1 MAMIHRLTRYG
12 LIGLAALCLP
22 SVGTAQD
29 TGLNTDKSAYIR
41 DLVPEIRDL
50 VSASGGTD
58 GNARGLS
65 GAAQQI
71 VEKSGNITMRE
82 TDNSIVLS
90 VTSDILFGFDSAKL
104 TAKAKS
110 TLGDVVKI
118 LDSTPDSTVQVVGHT
133 DSKGSDSY
141 NLKLSKARAGAVV
154 EFLVGNGVS
163 SARLKPEGRGESEP
177 VAPNDIEGKDN
188 PDGRAQNRRVEF
200 VLPKA

>member
-1 MAMIHRLTRYG
+1 MATIHRLTRFG

-29 TGLNTDKSAYIR
+29 AGLNTDKSAYIR

-133 DSKGSDSY
+133 DSKGSDS
-141 NLKLSKARAGAVV
+141 A
-154 EFLVGNGVS
+154 
-163 SARLKPEGRGESEP
+163 PE
-177 VAPNDIEGKDN
+177 A
-188 PDGRAQNRRVEF
+188 GRAWRKRTCRAQRHGGQGQPRWTRPEQARRIRAAKGMMPSVQ
-200 VLPKA
+200 